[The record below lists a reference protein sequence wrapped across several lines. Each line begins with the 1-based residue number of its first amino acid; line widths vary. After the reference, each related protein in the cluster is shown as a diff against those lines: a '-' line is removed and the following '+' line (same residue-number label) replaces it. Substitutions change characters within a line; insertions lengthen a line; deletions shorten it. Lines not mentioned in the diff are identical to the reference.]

1 MLFAFMISGCFLNR
15 VVEGS
20 DDGGSSWRILDKQ
33 TSQMFKNRFQR
44 KSFKI
49 NSDSVPCNTFR

>member
-1 MLFAFMISGCFLNR
+1 MISGCFLNR

-20 DDGGSSWRILDKQ
+20 DDGGSSWRILDKR